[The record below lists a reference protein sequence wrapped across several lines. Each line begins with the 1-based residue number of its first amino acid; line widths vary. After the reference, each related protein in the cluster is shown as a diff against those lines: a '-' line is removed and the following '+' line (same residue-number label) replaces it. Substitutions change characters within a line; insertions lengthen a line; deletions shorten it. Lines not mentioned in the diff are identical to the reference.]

1 MSTFTQLIYHI
12 VFATKNRTRSLDLKH
27 KERLLS
33 YICGV
38 INQHKSH
45 VYQINMVED
54 HLHILC
60 SIHCQ
65 GNVSD
70 LVKHIKNATNSMI
83 KTEHLCP
90 MFEGWQKGYGAFT
103 VNWKEKHRLVEYI
116 KNQQEHHK
124 LYDYLSEYRNML
136 KEFGVEFEDRYL

>member
-12 VFATKNRTRSLDLKH
+12 VFSTKNRMRSLELQH
-27 KERLLS
+27 KERFLS

-38 INQHKSH
+38 IKNDKSH

-54 HLHILC
+54 HIHILC

-65 GNVSD
+65 TNVSEF
-70 LVKHIKNATNSMI
+70 VRHIKNATNTFN
-83 KTEHLCP
+83 KREKLFP

-116 KNQQEHHK
+116 KNQEDHHK
-124 LYDYLSEYRNML
+124 RYDFITEYKRML
-136 KEFGVEFEDRYL
+136 KDFGVCYEEKYL